1 MTKSSCKLALKELKY
16 WMKPEK
22 VTTAA
27 TSIYVWISMRIY
39 NANFVLKIQKLSKPN
54 AKCSTFHRPKLH

>member
-22 VTTAA
+22 VTTGA
-27 TSIYVWISMRIY
+27 TSNYVWISMRIY
-39 NANFVLKIQKLSKPN
+39 NAN